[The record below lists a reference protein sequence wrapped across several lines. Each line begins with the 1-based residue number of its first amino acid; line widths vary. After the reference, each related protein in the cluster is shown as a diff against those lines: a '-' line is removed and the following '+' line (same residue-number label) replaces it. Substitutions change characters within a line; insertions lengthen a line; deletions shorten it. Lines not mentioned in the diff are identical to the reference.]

1 MSSPS
6 SSILGTVSHIYTY
19 PLKGANGQ
27 KLTRTSLAPFAS
39 IPNDRCLALL
49 RAETIR
55 ANKWMEEKSTKE
67 NADIVL
73 QTGEGKDPQHHSNKH
88 LFHQL
93 ITDPQLGK
101 YECVLTEE
109 DFSNTE
115 RKKNNNEDENINT
128 SRRRQLSI
136 IEAKTKTV
144 VARCLNLDD
153 EKERL
158 VIETFFAERLE
169 TANTQNGIP
178 KLVFADGIS
187 FANVGG
193 KVKEHVL
200 HIITKSTAR
209 EVYERI
215 KVSSDSSNSDSSLE
229 EFMMRFR
236 ANIIVD
242 DTTSGGDPWDEFDW
256 CGKKV
261 RIGDVVLNINEPTI
275 RCPSTR
281 VVANNRGEV
290 DDVIQPDVQ
299 IRTHFPDVEGSIFGR
314 EKIKLSDKGSYF
326 GLYASCIKGGSIRV
340 GDALTFV

>member
-1 MSSPS
+1 MSSP

-27 KLTRTSLAPFAS
+27 KLARTSLTPFAS

-115 RKKNNNEDENINT
+115 RKKNNNEDGNINT

-209 EVYERI
+209 EVYESI

-229 EFMMRFR
+229 E
-236 ANIIVD
+236 
-242 DTTSGGDPWDEFDW
+242 
-256 CGKKV
+256 
-261 RIGDVVLNINEPTI
+261 L
-275 RCPSTR
+275 
-281 VVANNRGEV
+281 
-290 DDVIQPDVQ
+290 
-299 IRTHFPDVEGSIFGR
+299 
-314 EKIKLSDKGSYF
+314 
-326 GLYASCIKGGSIRV
+326 
-340 GDALTFV
+340 

>member
-1 MSSPS
+1 M
-6 SSILGTVSHIYTY
+6 
-19 PLKGANGQ
+19 
-27 KLTRTSLAPFAS
+27 
-39 IPNDRCLALL
+39 
-49 RAETIR
+49 
-55 ANKWMEEKSTKE
+55 
-67 NADIVL
+67 
-73 QTGEGKDPQHHSNKH
+73 
-88 LFHQL
+88 
-93 ITDPQLGK
+93 
-101 YECVLTEE
+101 
-109 DFSNTE
+109 
-115 RKKNNNEDENINT
+115 
-128 SRRRQLSI
+128 
-136 IEAKTKTV
+136 
-144 VARCLNLDD
+144 DD

-178 KLVFADGIS
+178 QLVFADGIS

-193 KVKEHVL
+193 KAKEHVL

-242 DTTSGGDPWDEFDW
+242 DTTSGCDPWDEFDW
-256 CGKKV
+256 CGRKV

>member
-1 MSSPS
+1 MSTLA
-6 SSILGTVSHIYTY
+6 LGTVSHIYTY

-27 KLTRTSLAPFAS
+27 QLTHTNLSPFSS
-39 IPNDRCLALL
+39 IPNDRCFALL

-55 ANKWMEEKSTKE
+55 LNKWTEEKSTKE

-73 QTGEGKDPQHHSNKH
+73 ETGEGKDPQHHSNKH

-101 YECVLTEE
+101 YECVLSEEE
-109 DFSNTE
+109 DFCNNVDV
-115 RKKNNNEDENINT
+115 KNNT
-128 SRRRQLSI
+128 RPRRRQLSI

-144 VARCLNLDD
+144 VARCMNLDD

-158 VIETFFAERLE
+158 IIETFFAECLE
-169 TANTQNGIP
+169 TANTRDGIP

-193 KVKEHVL
+193 KANEHVL

-209 EVYERI
+209 EVYERS
-215 KVSSDSSNSDSSLE
+215 KMSSNSSDSDSSLD

-242 DTTSGGDPWDEFDW
+242 DTTVGGEPWSEFDW

-261 RIGDVVLNINEPTI
+261 RIGEEEVVLKINEPTI

-281 VVANNRGEV
+281 VVANNRGKV
-290 DDVIQPDVQ
+290 DEIIQPDIQ
-299 IRTHFPDVEGSIFGR
+299 IRTQFPDVEGSILGR
-314 EKIKLSDKGSYF
+314 EKIKLSTKGSYF
-326 GLYASCIKGGSIRV
+326 GLYASCLKGGQIQV

>member
-27 KLTRTSLAPFAS
+27 KLTRTSLSPFSS

-55 ANKWMEEKSTKE
+55 ANKWMEDKSTKE

-93 ITDPQLGK
+93 ITDPQLGQF
-101 YECVLTEE
+101 EV
-109 DFSNTE
+109 
-115 RKKNNNEDENINT
+115 NINT
-128 SRRRQLSI
+128 LRRQLSI

-193 KVKEHVL
+193 KAKEHVL

-242 DTTSGGDPWDEFDW
+242 DTTSGGDPWKEFDW

-290 DDVIQPDVQ
+290 DEVIQPDVQ
-299 IRTHFPDVEGSIFGR
+299 IRTNFPDVEGSIFGR

>member
-1 MSSPS
+1 MSTLA
-6 SSILGTVSHIYTY
+6 LGTVSHIYTY

-27 KLTRTSLAPFAS
+27 QLTHTNLSPFSS
-39 IPNDRCLALL
+39 IPNDRCFALL

-55 ANKWMEEKSTKE
+55 LNKWTEEKSTKE

-73 QTGEGKDPQHHSNKH
+73 ETGEGKDPQHHSNKH

-101 YECVLTEE
+101 YECVLREEE
-109 DFSNTE
+109 DFCNVDV
-115 RKKNNNEDENINT
+115 KNKMRP
-128 SRRRQLSI
+128 RRLQLSI

-144 VARCLNLDD
+144 VARCMNLDD

-178 KLVFADGIS
+178 QLVFADGIS

-209 EVYERI
+209 EVYESI

-242 DTTSGGDPWDEFDW
+242 DTTSGGDPWKEFDW

-290 DDVIQPDVQ
+290 DEVIQPDVQ

-326 GLYASCIKGGSIRV
+326 GLYASCIKGGSIRI

>member
-27 KLTRTSLAPFAS
+27 KLTRTSLSPFSS

-55 ANKWMEEKSTKE
+55 ANKWMEDKSTKE

-93 ITDPQLGK
+93 ITDPQLGQF
-101 YECVLTEE
+101 EV
-109 DFSNTE
+109 
-115 RKKNNNEDENINT
+115 NINT
-128 SRRRQLSI
+128 LRRQLSI

-158 VIETFFAERLE
+158 VIEIFFAERLE

-193 KVKEHVL
+193 KAKEHVL

-242 DTTSGGDPWDEFDW
+242 DTTSGGDPWKEFDW

-290 DDVIQPDVQ
+290 DEVIQPDVQ
-299 IRTHFPDVEGSIFGR
+299 IRTNFPDVEGSIFGR

>member
-1 MSSPS
+1 MASPS
-6 SSILGTVSHIYTY
+6 VLGTISHIYTY

-27 KLTRTSLAPFAS
+27 QLTQTTLSPFSS
-39 IPNDRCLALL
+39 IPNDRCFALL

-55 ANKWMEEKSTKE
+55 ANKWSENKSTKE
-67 NADIVL
+67 NADVVL
-73 QTGEGKDPQHHSNKH
+73 KTGEGKDPQHHSNKH

-93 ITDPQLGK
+93 ITDASLGK
-101 YECVLTEE
+101 FECILNDEA
-109 DFSNTE
+109 DFCDT
-115 RKKNNNEDENINT
+115 RQR
-128 SRRRQLSI
+128 RRRQLSI

-144 VARCLNLDD
+144 VAQCLDIDD

-158 VIETFFAERLE
+158 VIETFFAECLE
-169 TANTQNGIP
+169 TANAKDGVP

-193 KVKEHVL
+193 RVKEHVL

-209 EVYERI
+209 AMYERNKMI
-215 KVSSDSSNSDSSLE
+215 SGSSNSDSSLD

-236 ANIIVD
+236 ANLIVD
-242 DTTSGGDPWDEFDW
+242 DTTLSGEPWSELDW
-256 CGKKV
+256 CGKEI
-261 RIGDVVLNINEPTI
+261 RIGEDEVVLKINEPTI

-290 DDVIQPDVQ
+290 DEIIQPDVQ
-299 IRTHFPDVEGSIFGR
+299 IRTHFPDVKGSIFGR
-314 EKIKLSDKGSYF
+314 EKIKLSEKGSYF
-326 GLYASCIKGGSIRV
+326 GLYASCLKGGAIQI